1 MVACDYFHIDENEKI
16 IKKLSSSVYP
26 ISCGIM
32 YNKKK
37 FIKFGMYNPKF
48 KHREEEEIRL
58 RLGDKYNL
66 YNLNIP
72 LYKYKIHQNNKTKS
86 NKYLIDFRKKID
98 RLRTK
103 KILNNSVLISY

>member
-1 MVACDYFHIDENEKI
+1 MFLYNSFRIFPKKFAVACDYFHIDENEKI

-58 RLGDKYNL
+58 RLVI
-66 YNLNIP
+66 NI
-72 LYKYKIHQNNKTKS
+72 ICV
-86 NKYLIDFRKKID
+86 I
-98 RLRTK
+98 
-103 KILNNSVLISY
+103 